1 MTIWSGGDLG
11 ERHRDSF
18 WIFLQLVENRV
29 VAELKHEVKF
39 SFSAKHFNQI
49 DEIWVF
55 EIFQHPY
62 FSECNFLDER
72 IVLALHK
79 LLDGHQVSGVPGS
92 TLVDH
97 SIGALAYLAQLL
109 VSLHQTRRSPRHLAA
124 SLD

>member
-72 IVLALHK
+72 IVLALHE
-79 LLDGHQVSGVPGS
+79 LLNGDEVSRVPGPA
-92 TLVDH
+92 LVHH
-97 SIGALAYLAQLL
+97 SVGALADLAELL
-109 VSLHQTRRSPRHLAA
+109 VSLHQTRRSPRHRNAH
-124 SLD
+124 